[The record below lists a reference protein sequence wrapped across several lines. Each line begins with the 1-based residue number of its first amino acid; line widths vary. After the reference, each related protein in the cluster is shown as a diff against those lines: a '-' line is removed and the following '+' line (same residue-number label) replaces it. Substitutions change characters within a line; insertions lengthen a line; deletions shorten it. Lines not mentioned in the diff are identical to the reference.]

1 MAEIIGA
8 RADAGRIEDHVR
20 KTMRAALA
28 RGEDIA
34 AAAQDRL
41 APAIAAVD
49 AAIELQKTADET
61 EATAWAQVE
70 AQDAKSDAAIGGI
83 RDAMW
88 NALGRPRQSPHMDQV
103 FPEGVALFTS
113 GDPRT
118 QPVMMQVLRSRIL
131 AASAPQWTQ
140 ASRESWAAQIDAL
153 LGPYT
158 TAVEAHRPAE
168 ASALVANAGFR
179 AAIRSA
185 HARLQAFKRDL
196 LTLGLTNAQVHEIIP
211 DASAGAGGGGGA
223 KTTGGATPG
232 NGAGATSTG

>member
-8 RADAGRIEDHVR
+8 RADAGRIEDHIR
-20 KTMRAALA
+20 RTMRAALA
-28 RGEDIA
+28 RGEEIA

-41 APAIAAVD
+41 APAIAAID
-49 AAIELQKTADET
+49 AATALQKTTDEA
-61 EATAWAQVE
+61 EATAWAQVL
-70 AQDAKSDAAIGGI
+70 AQDAKSDGAIGSI

-88 NALGRPRQSPHMDQV
+88 NSLGRPRQSPHMDEV
-103 FPEGVALFTS
+103 FPGGVALYTS
-113 GDPRT
+113 GDPRN

-140 ASRESWAAQIDAL
+140 PLRDAWAAQLDAS

-211 DASAGAGGGGGA
+211 DASAGGASGGSA
-223 KTTGGATPG
+223 KTTGGAAPG
-232 NGAGATSTG
+232 NGAGATPTG

>member
-28 RGEDIA
+28 RGEGIA
-34 AAAQDRL
+34 DAAQDRL
-41 APAIAAVD
+41 APAIAAID
-49 AAIELQKTADET
+49 AATELQKTADAT
-61 EATAWAQVE
+61 EATAWAQVV
-70 AQDAKSDAAIGGI
+70 AQDAKSDGAIGGI

-88 NALGRPRQSPHMDQV
+88 NAVGRPRQSPHMDQV
-103 FPEGVALFTS
+103 FPGGVALYTS
-113 GDPRT
+113 GDPRN

-140 ASRESWAAQIDAL
+140 ALRESWAAQIDAL

-158 TAVEAHRPAE
+158 TAVDAHRPAE
-168 ASALVANAGFR
+168 AAALVAGAGYR
-179 AAIRSA
+179 AAIRSG

-223 KTTGGATPG
+223 KVTGGVPAG
-232 NGAGATSTG
+232 NGAGAGTTG